1 MGYFT
6 YILQSDKDESY
17 YIGHTEDVKK
27 RLDLHNQGESKYTSK
42 KTPWRLVYFEEF
54 ETRKEARSRETFL
67 KKQRNRSF
75 YKRLIDN
82 WSGSSVG

>member
-42 KTPWRLVYFEEF
+42 KLPGDLSTSRSLKQGRKLARGRLF
-54 ETRKEARSRETFL
+54 
-67 KKQRNRSF
+67 
-75 YKRLIDN
+75 
-82 WSGSSVG
+82 